1 MNENTGNILEQLSID
16 VTTIARIALGDGI
29 SRAEA
34 AEVLKAAAYAIET
47 QDVAEDMSPIVNN
60 KYTGIHRTKGE

>member
-60 KYTGIHRTKGE
+60 KYIGTHRMEGE